1 MMESYRETSESQF
14 KRREAESVVKLV
26 TKKQKIMTA
35 LVEECQ
41 TEKAI
46 LQKVG
51 DNRYSREII
60 RNLLQAGL
68 ICRYGKVC
76 NCSNIFE
83 SCQRIIKMG
92 FHTVTR
98 NSQGGAKNP
107 YRFAADLC
115 VLSVWYSSRV

>member
-1 MMESYRETSESQF
+1 MESYRETSESQF

-35 LVEECQ
+35 LVEEGQ

-68 ICRYGKVC
+68 ICRYGKVR

-83 SCQRIIKMG
+83 TCQKIIKMG
-92 FHTVTR
+92 FLTVTR
-98 NSQGGAKNP
+98 ISQGGAKNP

-115 VLSVWYSSRV
+115 VLSVWC

>member
-1 MMESYRETSESQF
+1 MESYRETSESQF

-35 LVEECQ
+35 LVEEGQ

-92 FHTVTR
+92 FM
-98 NSQGGAKNP
+98 Q
-107 YRFAADLC
+107 
-115 VLSVWYSSRV
+115 

>member
-1 MMESYRETSESQF
+1 MMESYRETSESLF

-35 LVEECQ
+35 LVDEGQ

-68 ICRYGKVC
+68 ICRNGKVR
-76 NCSNIFE
+76 NCSRILE
-83 SCQRIIKMG
+83 TCQKNMKIG
-92 FHTVTR
+92 FLRVTR
-98 NSQGGAKNP
+98 ISQGGAKNP
-107 YRFAADLC
+107 YRFAADLS
-115 VLSVWYSSRV
+115 VLSVWCSSHV